1 MNKRDMLYRF
11 IKRIERSKLLT
22 LFIQNIFD
30 YDNLYDYNYIFRIN
44 KEGDNLVIDIYD
56 NVSVNRFNRY
66 IFNYDNK
73 VINNDNSC
81 DNNVFITYI
90 NVNDLKDSNNKL
102 YKLAYL
108 FKLEDDNIITYA
120 NTFLDQKIVTILKTI
135 IKK

>member
-1 MNKRDMLYRF
+1 MLYRF

-66 IFNYDNK
+66 IFNYGNN
-73 VINNDNSC
+73 VINNDNLC
-81 DNNVFITYI
+81 HNNVFITYI
-90 NVNDLKDSNNKL
+90 NVNNMKDSNNKL

-108 FKLEDDNIITYA
+108 FKLEDDNMIAYA

>member
-1 MNKRDMLYRF
+1 MLYRF

-66 IFNYDNK
+66 IFNYGNN

-90 NVNDLKDSNNKL
+90 NVNNMKDSNNKL

-108 FKLEDDNIITYA
+108 FKLEDDNMIAYA

>member
-66 IFNYDNK
+66 IFNYGNK

-90 NVNDLKDSNNKL
+90 NVNNIKDSNNKL

-108 FKLEDDNIITYA
+108 FKLEDDNMIAYA

>member
-66 IFNYDNK
+66 IFNYGNN
-73 VINNDNSC
+73 VINDNSC

-90 NVNDLKDSNNKL
+90 NVNNIKDSNNKL

-108 FKLEDDNIITYA
+108 FKLEDDNMIAYA

>member
-73 VINNDNSC
+73 IINNDNLC

-90 NVNDLKDSNNKL
+90 NVNDVKDSNNKL

-108 FKLEDDNIITYA
+108 FKLDNDNMIAHA
-120 NTFLDQKIVTILKTI
+120 NTFLDQKIVDILKSI

>member
-90 NVNDLKDSNNKL
+90 NVNNMKDSNNKL

-108 FKLEDDNIITYA
+108 FKLEDDKIITYA

>member
-1 MNKRDMLYRF
+1 MLYRF
-11 IKRIERSKLLT
+11 IKRIERRKLLT

-66 IFNYDNK
+66 IFNYGNN

-90 NVNDLKDSNNKL
+90 NVNNIKDSNNKL

>member
-66 IFNYDNK
+66 IFNYDSK

-90 NVNDLKDSNNKL
+90 NVNNMKDSNNKL
-102 YKLAYL
+102 YKLAYI
-108 FKLEDDNIITYA
+108 FKLEDDKIITYA

>member
-1 MNKRDMLYRF
+1 MLYRF

-90 NVNDLKDSNNKL
+90 NVNNMKDSNNKL

-108 FKLEDDNIITYA
+108 FKLEDDKIITYA

>member
-1 MNKRDMLYRF
+1 MLYKF

-90 NVNDLKDSNNKL
+90 NVNNMKDSNNKL

-108 FKLEDDNIITYA
+108 FKLEDDNMIAYA

>member
-90 NVNDLKDSNNKL
+90 NVNNMKDSNNKL

-108 FKLEDDNIITYA
+108 FKLEDDKIITYA
-120 NTFLDQKIVTILKTI
+120 NTFLDQKIVAILKTI

>member
-73 VINNDNSC
+73 IINNDNLC

-90 NVNDLKDSNNKL
+90 NVNNMKDSNNKL

-108 FKLEDDNIITYA
+108 FKLEDDNLIAYA
-120 NTFLDQKIVTILKTI
+120 NTFLDQKIVDILKSI

>member
-11 IKRIERSKLLT
+11 IKRIERRKLLT

-66 IFNYDNK
+66 IFNYGNN

-90 NVNDLKDSNNKL
+90 NVNNIKDSNNKL

>member
-11 IKRIERSKLLT
+11 IKRIERRKLLT

-90 NVNDLKDSNNKL
+90 NVNNMKDSNNKL

-108 FKLEDDNIITYA
+108 FKLEDDKIITYA

>member
-30 YDNLYDYNYIFRIN
+30 YDTLYDYNYIFRIN

-90 NVNDLKDSNNKL
+90 NVNNMKDSNNKL

-108 FKLEDDNIITYA
+108 FKLEDDKIITYA

>member
-1 MNKRDMLYRF
+1 MLYRF

-66 IFNYDNK
+66 IFNYGNN

-90 NVNDLKDSNNKL
+90 NVNNMKDSNNKL

>member
-66 IFNYDNK
+66 IFNYGNN

-90 NVNDLKDSNNKL
+90 NVNNMKDSNNKL